1 MDTKGKTKKRE
12 PGSVSSLTP
21 KYCSWL
27 LLRFYFLAS
36 FWPFFIDTTI
46 QSPHLVLRMVQR
58 VVRSVS
64 RSWTLFNGC
73 KVGSKLVNRDIITT
87 SHRLIHNNN
96 NCINQRGFWISVTDH
111 HSASIVPIK
120 SQSTS
125 FHSLQSHFDMS
136 RSSGSESQSLFRSLS
151 RPFSRSLSRP
161 FSSKQSNKSDE
172 EELIIKIDDFKE
184 DREAKIPARRK
195 LQLLVRDYG
204 SAVFVV
210 HIAISLT
217 SLGSIYTLVS
227 LGLPIES
234 FISPDFLEFFGSK
247 SVESLDT
254 KTVATGG
261 TFVVAY
267 TLHKLIM
274 PVRIGATC
282 LIAPMIVQFAR
293 KKGWLKPHAP
303 PPPKA

>member
-1 MDTKGKTKKRE
+1 
-12 PGSVSSLTP
+12 
-21 KYCSWL
+21 
-27 LLRFYFLAS
+27 
-36 FWPFFIDTTI
+36 
-46 QSPHLVLRMVQR
+46 MVQR

-64 RSWTLFNGC
+64 RSWILLNGG
-73 KVGSKLVNRDIITT
+73 KVGSKLVNRDITTT

-96 NCINQRGFWISVTDH
+96 NCINQRSLWTSVIDQN
-111 HSASIVPIK
+111 SVSIVPIK
-120 SQSTS
+120 FQSTS

-136 RSSGSESQSLFRSLS
+136 KSSGSESQLLFRSLS
-151 RPFSRSLSRP
+151 RSFFRP
-161 FSSKQSNKSDE
+161 FSSKQSKKSDE
-172 EELIIKIDDFKE
+172 EELIIKVDDFKE
-184 DREAKIPARRK
+184 DREAKIPARTK
-195 LQLLVRDYG
+195 LKLLVRDYG

-234 FISPDFLEFFGSK
+234 FISPDFFEYFGSG

-261 TFVVAY
+261 TFVIAY